1 MCAGRVDPDFVM
13 EAFEMGADGVL
24 VAGCRL
30 GECHYVHG
38 NYHAQT
44 RMENLGE
51 VLKEAGFDSGRLRV
65 EWISAAEGEKFANTI
80 EDFVDYLKAIGPI
93 GSELEGA
100 DR

>member
-1 MCAGRVDPDFVM
+1 
-13 EAFEMGADGVL
+13 
-24 VAGCRL
+24 
-30 GECHYVHG
+30 
-38 NYHAQT
+38 
-44 RMENLGE
+44 LGE

-93 GSELEGA
+93 GSELEEA